1 MRAWMVLVL
10 SLVGCGDVEQAWDE
24 WVDEHNSCEVAADCA
39 LVFPGCPLGCA
50 TAVNV
55 EFVDDAEAKAS
66 RLIGRY
72 ERFGRSYDDTWRPL
86 PTIPTTTRVRW
97 TSVSSPWAGSCFSC

>member
-72 ERFGRSYDDTWRPL
+72 ERFGRSCDYDCIATEEPVCND
-86 PTIPTTTRVRW
+86 
-97 TSVSSPWAGSCFSC
+97 AGRCEAVFVDE